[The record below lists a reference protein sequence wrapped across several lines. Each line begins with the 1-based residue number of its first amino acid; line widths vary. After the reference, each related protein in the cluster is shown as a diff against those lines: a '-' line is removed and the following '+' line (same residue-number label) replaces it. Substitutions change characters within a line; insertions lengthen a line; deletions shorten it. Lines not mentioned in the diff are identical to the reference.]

1 MAERDAAPSPAALP
15 DDVKA
20 LSFEDA
26 LAELESI
33 VQKLEQGRG
42 ALDDAIDAYER
53 GSALR
58 RHCEAKL
65 QDARER
71 VERIS
76 LAGGVAQAKPLD
88 VD

>member
-1 MAERDAAPSPAALP
+1 MAESDGAQTGAAIPE
-15 DDVKA
+15 DIRQ

-26 LAELESI
+26 LAELEAI
-33 VQKLEQGRG
+33 VQGLEQGKG
-42 ALDDAIDAYER
+42 ALDQAISAYER

-65 QDARER
+65 KDARER

-76 LAGGVAQAKPLD
+76 LSTGGPETQPFD